1 MTDFS
6 QASLVQKMVEQK
18 QPVWPLDVVLNETVW
33 STVLVFPSTLLLDS
47 QVFGWLFMIGYRVQ
61 IQEFMFL

>member
-1 MTDFS
+1 
-6 QASLVQKMVEQK
+6 MVEQK